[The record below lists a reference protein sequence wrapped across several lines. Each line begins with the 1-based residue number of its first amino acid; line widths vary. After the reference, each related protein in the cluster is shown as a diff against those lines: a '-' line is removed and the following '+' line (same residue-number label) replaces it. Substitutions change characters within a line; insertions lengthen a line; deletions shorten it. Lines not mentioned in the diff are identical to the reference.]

1 MLKSRLELKEE
12 ESENI
17 KEIIQS
23 EKVGET
29 GKKKK
34 WTESQWPVRQ
44 LSKGLTEI

>member
-29 GKKKK
+29 GKKKS
-34 WTESQWPVRQ
+34 EQSPSD
-44 LSKGLTEI
+44 L

>member
-34 WTESQWPVRQ
+34 SEQSPSD
-44 LSKGLTEI
+44 L